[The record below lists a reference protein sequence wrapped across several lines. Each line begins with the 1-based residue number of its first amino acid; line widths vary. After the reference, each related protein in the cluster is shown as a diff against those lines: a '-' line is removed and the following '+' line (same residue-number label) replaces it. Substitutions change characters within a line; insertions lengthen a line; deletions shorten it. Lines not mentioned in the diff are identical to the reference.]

1 MVPAYTLIPDQS
13 SVQRQL
19 HSAQPYAD
27 AATKEQHNSFP
38 QGQQLGGETFASTLL
53 LSLSCVPLLKRHMLR
68 TLPSQLTNEE
78 LASLEL
84 AVAEAYN
91 NWNYQ
96 VRLVL
101 ICTPAPVQYVFSANP
116 ILPNLRTSYQDAPV
130 KPLYTFLLEV
140 VL

>member
-1 MVPAYTLIPDQS
+1 VVPAYTLIPDQS

-27 AATKEQHNSFP
+27 AATEQHNPFP
-38 QGQQLGGETFASTLL
+38 QGQQLGGETFASALL
-53 LSLSCVPLLKRHMLR
+53 LSLSCTPLLKQHMLR
-68 TLPSQLTNEE
+68 TLQLTDEE

-84 AVAEAYN
+84 AIAEAYN

-116 ILPNLRTSYQDAPV
+116 ILPNLRTSYQDD
-130 KPLYTFLLEV
+130 KPMLL
-140 VL
+140 